1 MFTHLHRSK
10 QSLFYALLF
19 YYYGH
24 FNGETH
30 QPKNPKKNITSKWE
44 NNLHV
49 TECQEVETPSPNSWG
64 WERWWIAQN

>member
-30 QPKNPKKNITSKWE
+30 QPKNPEKTLHQSEKTICMSQSVKK
-44 NNLHV
+44 
-49 TECQEVETPSPNSWG
+49 
-64 WERWWIAQN
+64 